1 METAYLITGTV
12 FIWMNEIKTSMEYR
26 MFWSGGGIYK
36 YILYKGKRRG
46 GGSRE
51 KYHYACSNWKEKLAK
66 VTCGFIL
73 KSQLAA
79 GLQADVP

>member
-1 METAYLITGTV
+1 MHIIQREKA
-12 FIWMNEIKTSMEYR
+12 
-26 MFWSGGGIYK
+26 GGG
-36 YILYKGKRRG
+36 G
-46 GGSRE
+46 GE

>member
-1 METAYLITGTV
+1 MHIIQREKV
-12 FIWMNEIKTSMEYR
+12 CVCV
-26 MFWSGGGIYK
+26 GG
-36 YILYKGKRRG
+36 
-46 GGSRE
+46 E

>member
-1 METAYLITGTV
+1 MHIIQREKA
-12 FIWMNEIKTSMEYR
+12 
-26 MFWSGGGIYK
+26 GGG
-36 YILYKGKRRG
+36 G
-46 GGSRE
+46 E